1 MENLREYLSTNSSGN
16 ASMCMCSVVYSFSLF
31 YLFYLSIFFFF
42 GGGGGG
48 MGGTTAS
55 KNEMGPCLSVC
66 HREGEFSLVK

>member
-16 ASMCMCSVVYSFSLF
+16 ASMCMYSVVYSFSLF
-31 YLFYLSIFFFF
+31 FYFIYYFFF

-48 MGGTTAS
+48 RGGGATAF
-55 KNEMGPCLSVC
+55 KNEIGPCLSVS